1 MGGHSGGG
9 DGVGIGTKVY
19 IHLIRHLWR
28 YNVILQ
34 FSKSYNNLGGG
45 GPFLGI
51 TLSGR
56 EALVTYNYVNG
67 EYYVHYILKVSIH
80 GRLQQDSYGNIYDKE
95 LKRYWT
101 IKSYPLS
108 VETSPVEKI
117 EGLIYQT
124 SI

>member
-1 MGGHSGGG
+1 M
-9 DGVGIGTKVY
+9 
-19 IHLIRHLWR
+19 
-28 YNVILQ
+28 
-34 FSKSYNNLGGG
+34 
-45 GPFLGI
+45 GI